1 VFPAPS
7 AQVWAGVSKL
17 LSVGLDSLAPS
28 AKIAALIGFVLG
40 AVLTL
45 LERYAPKGVRPFV
58 PSPSGIG
65 ISVVLPGSNVFMM
78 GLGAIIAE
86 VFRRKKGKK
95 GDELVLPVSAGLI
108 AGESLMGILVAML
121 IAFGVLSR

>member
-1 VFPAPS
+1 
-7 AQVWAGVSKL
+7 
-17 LSVGLDSLAPS
+17 
-28 AKIAALIGFVLG
+28 
-40 AVLTL
+40 VLTL